1 MGPGRPRLAPAPPV
15 RTEAEETEALAAAW
29 PRILIAAGV
38 AEPLAEW
45 WRASRQAAIAAGQPG
60 FARSAAEPRIL
71 ELLFEARRAR
81 RLIRGFEA
89 VEEALAAQQKGLRRA
104 PATRVAGERR
114 ISRLLVLSGDGAKR
128 FYRNADI
135 LQQRHA
141 DRLEVLVLD
150 CDEVQL
156 GEAVYGPGQ
165 RMRAA
170 LLDHK
175 EVVVEMLAAAA
186 GIGEDATAARELPP
200 E

>member
-1 MGPGRPRLAPAPPV
+1 MV
-15 RTEAEETEALAAAW
+15 RTEAEEVQALAAAW

-38 AEPLAEW
+38 AEALAEW
-45 WRASRQAAIAAGQPG
+45 WRASRQAAIAAGKPA
-60 FARSAAEPRIL
+60 FARAAAEPRIL

-89 VEEALAAQQKGLRRA
+89 AEEALAAQQKGLRRA

-128 FYRNADI
+128 FYRNAEM
-135 LQQRHA
+135 LQQRFA
-141 DRLEVLVLD
+141 DRLEVLVVD
-150 CDEVQL
+150 CDEAEL
-156 GEAVYGPGQ
+156 GAAAYGPGK

-186 GIGEDATAARELPP
+186 GIGGEVGTDGEPP
-200 E
+200 SA